1 MEWYVAGGL
10 LLGMVVALMAFS
22 LPVAFAFL
30 LTNIAGVSILIG
42 PVAGIEQLVADSTG
56 SVTKFE
62 LVSVPLFI
70 LMGEMFFHTGIAAKV
85 FDVLDKL
92 LGGIAGRLSYLTILG
107 GTLFAALSGSSM
119 ANTALLGSTLLPE
132 MVSRGYKR
140 HVSMGPIIAT
150 GGLAI
155 LIPPSALGV
164 LLASLARID
173 VGKLL
178 LAGIIPALLL
188 AGMYIAVVYFSVRI
202 DAVAAPQYK
211 IEARVSTGTM
221 LWLIVT
227 NLLPMGIVI
236 FLVIGFII
244 LGIATPTE
252 SAAFGV
258 LGVGVVSGMFRALTW
273 KALEKSLIGTA
284 EISGMIFLI
293 ILGSTTFSELLSF
306 SGASLGLINW
316 VTTLKLSPYFILT
329 AMIIIILFLGML
341 MESISIMM
349 LTVPIF
355 FPLAQSLGFDLI
367 WFGTLMLISLE
378 VGLATPPFGMGLF
391 VLLGVAPRGTT
402 LIEVSKAV
410 FPYVMCTFAVIAALV
425 FFPGLTRL
433 LG

>member
-1 MEWYVAGGL
+1 MEWYAAGGF
-10 LLGMVVALMAFS
+10 LLGTVIILMALS
-22 LPVAFAFL
+22 VPVAFAFL
-30 LTNIAGVSILIG
+30 LTNLIG
-42 PVAGIEQLVADSTG
+42 VLVFIGPYGGMEQLVANATDSIT
-56 SVTKFE
+56 SFT

-70 LMGEMFFHTGIAAKV
+70 LMGELFFHTGIATRV

-92 LGGIAGRLSYLTILG
+92 LGAVAGRLSYLTIAG

-132 MVSRGYKR
+132 MVNRGYKK

-164 LLASLARID
+164 LLASLARIN
-173 VGKLL
+173 VGQLL
-178 LAGIIPALLL
+178 LAGIVPALLL
-188 AGMYIAVVYFSVRI
+188 ASMYVTVVFISVRI
-202 DAVAAPQYK
+202 DKESAPQY
-211 IEARVSTGTM
+211 ASDRVSIATM

-258 LGVGVVSGMFRALTW
+258 LGVGIVSSMFRALTW
-273 KALEKSLIGTA
+273 KALQKSLKGTA
-284 EISGMIFLI
+284 EVSGMIFLV
-293 ILGSTTFSELLSF
+293 ILGSTTFSQLLAL
-306 SGASLGLINW
+306 SGASGGLINW
-316 VTTLKLSPYFILT
+316 VTTLRVSPHLILA
-329 AMIIIILFLGML
+329 AMVVIILFLGML
-341 MESISIMM
+341 MESVSIMM

-355 FPLAQSLGFDLI
+355 FPLAKSLGFDLI

-378 VGLATPPFGMGLF
+378 VGLGTPPFGLGLF

-402 LIEVSKAV
+402 LVEVSKAV
-410 FPYVMCTFAVIAALV
+410 IPYVMCTAALIV
-425 FFPGLTRL
+425 ALMFFPGLTRL

>member
-10 LLGMVVALMAFS
+10 LLGTVVVLMALS
-22 LPVAFAFL
+22 IPVAFAFL
-30 LTNIAGVSILIG
+30 LTNLIG
-42 PVAGIEQLVADSTG
+42 VLIFIGPEGGVEQLIANSTDSITNF
-56 SVTKFE
+56 T
-62 LVSVPLFI
+62 LISVPLFV
-70 LMGEMFFHTGIAAKV
+70 LMGELFFHTGIATKV

-92 LGGIAGRLSYLTILG
+92 LGAIAGRLSYLTIGG

-132 MVSRGYKR
+132 MINRGYKR

-178 LAGIIPALLL
+178 LAGIVPALVL
-188 AGMYIAVVYFSVRI
+188 AAMYAVVVFISVRI
-202 DAVAAPQYK
+202 DPQAAPQYSFD
-211 IEARVSTGTM
+211 RVSIWTM
-221 LWLIVT
+221 LWLVVT

-236 FLVIGFII
+236 FMVIGFII
-244 LGIATPTE
+244 LGITTPTE

-258 LGVGVVSGMFRALTW
+258 LGVCIVSSIFRALTW
-273 KALEKSLIGTA
+273 KALRKSLKGTA
-284 EISGMIFLI
+284 EVSGMIFLI
-293 ILGSTTFSELLSF
+293 ILGSTTFSQLLAL
-306 SGASLGLINW
+306 SGASNGLINW
-316 VTTLKLSPYFILT
+316 VTTLYVSSYLILG
-329 AMIIIILFLGML
+329 AMIVIILFLGML
-341 MESISIMM
+341 MESVSIMM

-355 FPLAQSLGFDLI
+355 FPLAQTLGFDLI

-391 VLLGVAPRGTT
+391 VMMGVAPRGTT
-402 LIEVSKAV
+402 LVDVSKAV
-410 FPYVMCTFAVIAALV
+410 IPYVMCTVALIAALV
-425 FFPGLTRL
+425 FFPGLTRI